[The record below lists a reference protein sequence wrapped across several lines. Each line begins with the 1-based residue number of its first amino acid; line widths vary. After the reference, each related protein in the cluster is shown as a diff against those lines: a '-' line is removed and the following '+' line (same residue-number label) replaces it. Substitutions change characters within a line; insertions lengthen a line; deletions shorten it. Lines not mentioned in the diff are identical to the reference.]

1 MISKNSNVTFAPSLS
16 LIDLNSNLIYV
27 KRIQKRSQILSV
39 PFVAK
44 ISVEIVICVDIR

>member
-44 ISVEIVICVDIR
+44 ISVEIVICVGIR